1 MNPPDDKID
10 FSPLDPAR
18 DALRFE
24 RMVRATAA
32 RAREAAAKSLEPT
45 VVSQLAA
52 WARPALALAAAAALL
67 LWLPSVF
74 GSKPGATPGTNPTA
88 AKTAAD
94 PAASLVRWTQGTETP
109 PVGEVLSALGDHH
122 G

>member
-1 MNPPDDKID
+1 MNEPDDKID
-10 FSPLDPAR
+10 FSPLDPAQ

-32 RAREAAAKSLEPT
+32 RAREAAARHAEAT

-52 WARPALALAAAAALL
+52 WARPALALAAAATLL
-67 LWLPSVF
+67 LWLPTVF
-74 GSKPGATPGTNPTA
+74 GTKPGTTNPQAPA
-88 AKTAAD
+88 ATKTAAD
-94 PAASLVRWTQGTETP
+94 PAASLVRWAQGTETP